1 MKVLSRVSPWS
12 VVTLLLSSAIALS
25 ACEQEVAEEAPVI
38 RPVKAI
44 KVDDY
49 SALNKRHFSGRAK
62 ATQEL
67 DLSFRVPGNLVELP
81 VNVGDQV
88 EAGGLVSQLDPATF
102 KAEVDGSEASVARAA
117 ATLENATAQ
126 RQRDKTLFDKGHVA
140 QARLDKAIAAE
151 SEAKA
156 DLRGTRA
163 ALNKAKLNLTYTTL
177 TAPFAGVIV
186 TTYVDN
192 FQDVRAKEPVVR
204 LLDKSKIEMVI
215 DIPENL
221 IGLVPGVTEVVVEF
235 DPFPGRKFAAEIKEI
250 GAEASATTRTY
261 PVTLILDQP
270 DDIIIL
276 PGMAGRASGSGQPL
290 PGQENRVT
298 IPIAATFSP
307 KEADGTFVWIFDEA
321 SGVVQRR
328 AVTPGALTEIGVQIE
343 DGIEPGEWVVTAG
356 VSYLREGQ
364 QVRLL
369 EE

>member
-1 MKVLSRVSPWS
+1 MKVFSRISHWS
-12 VVTLLLSSAIALS
+12 VVTLLLSSAIALQ
-25 ACEQEVAEEAPVI
+25 ACEQEVAEEEPII

-49 SALNKRHFSGRAK
+49 SVLNKRSFSGRAR
-62 ATQEL
+62 ATQEV

-102 KAEVDGSEASVARAA
+102 KAEVDGSEAAVARAA

-156 DLRGTRA
+156 DLRGARA
-163 ALNKAKLNLTYTTL
+163 ALDKAKLDLTYTTL
-177 TAPFAGVIV
+177 VAPFAGIIV

-215 DIPENL
+215 DVPESM
-221 IGLVPGVTEVVVEF
+221 IGLVPGVKEVSVEF
-235 DPFPGRKFAAEIKEI
+235 DPFPGRKFPAEIKEI

-270 DDIIIL
+270 DDIVIL
-276 PGMAGRASGSGQPL
+276 PGMAGRAMGSGRPSPEQTK
-290 PGQENRVT
+290 RVT
-298 IPIAATFSP
+298 IPVAATFSP
-307 KEADGTFVWIFDEA
+307 KEADGTFVWIFDET
-321 SGVVQRR
+321 SGAVQRR
-328 AVTPGALTEIGVQIE
+328 KIEPGPLTEIGIQIE
-343 DGIEPGEWVVTAG
+343 EGIEPGEWVVTAG